1 MQNPDEMLYL
11 LQTIKHGANVSSS
24 LLSQLGFAGI
34 GRLCVE
40 AQKAELII
48 KGEKGYRITDKG
60 RQYIRDQN
68 DRMGRKG
75 LDKEIAKL
83 PSAQCTQISVN
94 SIYLPED
101 F

>member
-11 LQTIKHGANVSSS
+11 LQTIKHGSNVSSS

-40 AQKAELII
+40 AQNAELIT
-48 KGEKGYRITDKG
+48 KNEKGYQITDKG
-60 RQYIRDQN
+60 RQYIHDQN
-68 DRMGRKG
+68 DRLGRKG

-83 PSAQCTQISVN
+83 PSAQCAQISVN

>member
-1 MQNPDEMLYL
+1 MQNPDEMLFL
-11 LQTIKHGANVSSS
+11 LLTIKHGGNVSPS
-24 LLSQLGFAGI
+24 LLSQLGFSGI

-40 AQKAELII
+40 AQKAELIT
-48 KGEKGYRITDKG
+48 KNEKGYQLTDKG
-60 RQYIRDQN
+60 KQYIHDQN
-68 DRMGRKG
+68 ERLGHKG

-83 PSAQCTQISVN
+83 PSAQCPQISVN